1 MWIVLPLG
9 SMRSDSL
16 FLPVFRLGIS
26 LIDKIQTLTDAS
38 SSIACYSLKVLGK
51 GLFQLLNML

>member
-1 MWIVLPLG
+1 MLIVLRLG

-16 FLPVFRLGIS
+16 FLPVFRLDIS
-26 LIDKIQTLTDAS
+26 LIDKMQALTDAS
-38 SSIACYSLKVLGK
+38 SSLAYYSLKVLGK